1 MYSIRLPTD
10 VFRPDYVRMYS
21 VTTNYSMN
29 HDSMIHMSSEP
40 HVVYLNEG
48 YTQYFY
54 LLNVSIALRGTN
66 DSGSYAQIFS
76 CQCSFS
82 NHQ

>member
-40 HVVYLNEG
+40 HVAYLNEG

-82 NHQ
+82 TL